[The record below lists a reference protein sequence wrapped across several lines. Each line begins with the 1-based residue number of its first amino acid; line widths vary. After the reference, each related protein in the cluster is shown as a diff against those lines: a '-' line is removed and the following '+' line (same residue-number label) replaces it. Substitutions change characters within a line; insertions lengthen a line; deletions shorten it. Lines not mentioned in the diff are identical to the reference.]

1 MTWSCRGVVRE
12 GGDAESKACQSNQR
26 QTATTDPSLRRRAQ
40 SCSAARLRTFGVPHP
55 PREPPTCAAEF
66 RPAAGITRFL
76 STSHSLFSAAA
87 GRLDAL
93 LLRSMVTTWPC
104 RDLNH
109 ATAAAWFVLRSVDRR
124 DLISSFTEANDDQG
138 HESPIGCSIV
148 QADG

>member
-1 MTWSCRGVVRE
+1 MPEQSATDCDKGTRRFGVGPNRARRPPTHVR
-12 GGDAESKACQSNQR
+12 R
-26 QTATTDPSLRRRAQ
+26 PSSAARADLRRRI
-40 SCSAARLRTFGVPHP
+40 P
-55 PREPPTCAAEF
+55 
-66 RPAAGITRFL
+66 PAAGITRFL
-76 STSHSLFSAAA
+76 STSHSFSAAA

-138 HESPIGCSIV
+138 HESPIGCSI
-148 QADG
+148 DTG